1 MSSPPPHP
9 EDHLEA
15 CLRLLGWSAED
26 DPELAQTP
34 ERVASWLREFD
45 PSAPVHQLT
54 TFPTPSGSG
63 PVVLRDL
70 PFHSLCAHHVL
81 PFFGTADVAYR
92 PAERIVGLGAVPRL
106 LKSLARRP
114 QLQERLG
121 QHLARELQ
129 DQLGAR
135 GVVVRLTARQL
146 CMEMRGA
153 CSPGSVETWSSLGPH
168 TDALIGLVRG

>member
-1 MSSPPPHP
+1 M
-9 EDHLEA
+9 
-15 CLRLLGWSAED
+15 
-26 DPELAQTP
+26 
-34 ERVASWLREFD
+34 
-45 PSAPVHQLT
+45 
-54 TFPTPSGSG
+54 
-63 PVVLRDL
+63 VLRDL
-70 PFHSLCAHHVL
+70 PFHSLCAHHLL

-106 LKSLARRP
+106 LKSFARRP

-129 DQLGAR
+129 QQLGAR

-153 CSPGSVETWSSLGPH
+153 CSAGQVETWSTLGAH
-168 TDALIGLVRG
+168 TDALMTLVRG